1 MSNTAYHFS
10 KEQDGWIIYHG
21 FGGDNHRIT
30 KELMKEKL
38 YDAFQ
43 AVLGPDSIKA
53 IDNCRAKL
61 PAYLQFEGCSV
72 NTPMGSVDVT
82 IELYI
87 RKHTIESVNMIIS
100 GTQGTVARKPT
111 DRFVLQLPD
120 LALTSP
126 ISDEEE
132 VNYDTLS
139 SDSIVKQPD
148 TWVGSNSV
156 Q

>member
-1 MSNTAYHFS
+1 MSSTAYHFS

-21 FGGDNHRIT
+21 YGGGDHRIT

-43 AVLGPDSIKA
+43 EVLGPDSIKA

-87 RKHTIESVNMIIS
+87 RKHTIESVNVIIIGS
-100 GTQGTVARKPT
+100 QGTVARKPT
-111 DRFVLQLPD
+111 EMFVLRLPN
-120 LALTSP
+120 LSLTSA
-126 ISDEEE
+126 IVDDDVDYSKLTD
-132 VNYDTLS
+132 
-139 SDSIVKQPD
+139 DSIVKQPD